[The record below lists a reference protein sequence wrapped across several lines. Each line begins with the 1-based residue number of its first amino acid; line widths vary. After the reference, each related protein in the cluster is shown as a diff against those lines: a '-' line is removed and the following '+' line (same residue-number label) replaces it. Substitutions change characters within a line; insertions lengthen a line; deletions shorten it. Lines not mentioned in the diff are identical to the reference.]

1 MDSARRLP
9 WILTL
14 YTTIKTQKGTKTMKR
29 KFVSVVLALIMLV
42 GVIPFG
48 SVAANAENE
57 PESTEAKTEVCT
69 VSFTK
74 AKSIEQSIPVEN
86 NVQDYI
92 ADRKTDFENQITQ
105 LKDGKTGVSVEDYD
119 SLFTNDQYAQITR
132 VETSF
137 HYDFSEDCV
146 LIGDLDNWDSLV
158 VAQGWVKRIVTVVV
172 TYDEYTLRANLINNV
187 SVTVTPPEIGTS
199 SADVKPQVE
208 LTSEGC
214 SVASTLWLYGLNM
227 YTSDEPV
234 FDFEEGQT
242 YYMYVMLKADS
253 DCEFV
258 TSAETAGGIDEGF
271 AYFEG
276 CNVTGGELKFAGA
289 RRLNDGG
296 MYLRLKIAVTPSAIK
311 DPAPIP
317 AVYLA
322 FDPPSA
328 GTSVE
333 VSKQDGLP
341 VHNPAP
347 NVTFASDDDRYYM
360 TGCMWCDNDHEEGTP
375 GYIESPFTFE
385 SGVRYYA
392 TVELKARD
400 GFCFNEKTEVN
411 VENANVSEYSITTSE
426 EESVMVITFWFEAES
441 NQPDTSYFAV
451 WMCDVDHTPNE
462 GGSVTIEYVAPD
474 GSIPAESGT
483 NWTSSTNQIV
493 PAGTFVTLTACPD
506 EGYRFKG
513 WYQANIDRAGANDP
527 YYFEETLI
535 SNAKIYSF
543 TDNPI
548 GENKAPYICAVFEE
562 GEDREVDQIQV
573 WVGNTTGEG
582 AAKDAGGKVAVKY
595 EITGENLYDLESKS
609 GADFVYGEIVPFYKG
624 DEITV
629 YAQAD
634 EGYYFIGWYHVN
646 IEWGPGEGMAY
657 EGDVISN
664 ETSFTYKPGETIL
677 EGDTEPLR
685 YICAVF
691 AKPCDSDEPTDSD
704 IPTDT
709 DKPMYG
715 DVNCDGKITM
725 EDITSLQKIV
735 AKLVTYESF
744 GKMSETNADCDFDG
758 KGTMIDVTLIQ
769 KYLAKLIT
777 SFEPA
782 K

>member
-1 MDSARRLP
+1 
-9 WILTL
+9 
-14 YTTIKTQKGTKTMKR
+14 MKR
-29 KFVSVVLALIMLV
+29 KLVSVMLALIMLV

-57 PESTEAKTEVCT
+57 PESTEAKTEVCI

-74 AKSIEQSIPVEN
+74 AKSIDQYIPVEN

-92 ADRKTDFENQITQ
+92 ADRKTDFENQINQ
-105 LKDGKTGVSVEDYD
+105 LKDGKTGVLVEDYN

-172 TYDEYTLRANLINNV
+172 IYDEYTLRANLISNV
-187 SVTVTPPEIGTS
+187 SVTVASPQAGTS

-214 SVASTLWLYGLNM
+214 SLASALWLYGLNM

-253 DCEFV
+253 DLEFAK
-258 TSAETAGGIDEGF
+258 SSELAGGIDEGF
-271 AYFEG
+271 DYFRG
-276 CNVTGGELKFAGA
+276 CTVTGGELKFAA
-289 RRLNDGG
+289 SRKFNDGE
-296 MYLRLKIAVTPSAIK
+296 YLRLKIAVTAAAKAEPSS
-311 DPAPIP
+311 IP
-317 AVYLA
+317 AVSLEFA
-322 FDPPSA
+322 PPEA
-328 GTSVE
+328 GANVKITE
-333 VSKQDGLP
+333 VDGALKQT
-341 VHNPAP
+341 PAP
-347 NVTFASDDDRYYM
+347 DVTYASDDDRYYM
-360 TGCMWCDNDHEEGTP
+360 TGCHWYNNEHEEGSA
-375 GYIESPFTFE
+375 GYIDTPFTFE
-385 SGVRYYA
+385 SGTRYYA
-392 TVELKARD
+392 TAELKAYD
-400 GFCFNEKTEVN
+400 GYCFNEKTEVN
-411 VENANVSEYSITTSE
+411 VENANISEYSITTSE
-426 EESVMVITFWFEAES
+426 DESVMVITFWFEAES
-441 NQPDTSYFAV
+441 NQHVTSYFAV
-451 WMCDVDHTPNE
+451 WMCDVEHTPNK

-483 NWTSSTNQIV
+483 NWTSSTNQTV
-493 PAGTFVTLTACPD
+493 PFGTLVTLSAKPD

-513 WYQANIDRAGANDP
+513 WYQANIDRADANDP
-527 YYFEETLI
+527 YYLEESLI
-535 SNAKIYSF
+535 SKAKIYSF

-595 EITGENLYDLESKS
+595 EITGENLYNLESKS
-609 GADFVYGEIVPFYKG
+609 GTDFVYGEIVPFYKG

-634 EGYYFIGWYHVN
+634 EDCYFVGWYHVN

-657 EGDVISN
+657 EGAVISK
-664 ETSFTYKPGETIL
+664 EKSFTYKPGETVL

-691 AKPCDSDEPTDSD
+691 VKPCDSDKPTDSD
-704 IPTDT
+704 IPTDTDT